1 MDDGKHFIGVYKDLS
16 KAFDTIDHSILLRKL
31 DHYGI
36 RGRMNAWLHSYLSRR
51 QQYVVYGD
59 TSSDKLDTSCGVPQ
73 GSIQGPLLFIIYL
86 NDLPLLSQ
94 ELSTIMFA
102 DDTTFF
108 LEHDNLE
115 SAVKIM
121 SDNLADFAEWLRVN
135 KLSLNTTKTKCMFF
149 TLNLLLYTL
158 K

>member
-1 MDDGKHFIGVYKDLS
+1 
-16 KAFDTIDHSILLRKL
+16 
-31 DHYGI
+31 
-36 RGRMNAWLHSYLSRR
+36 MNAWLHSYLSRR

-73 GSIQGPLLFIIYL
+73 VSILGLLLFIIYL

-121 SDNLADFAEWLRVN
+121 SDNLADFAEWLRIN
-135 KLSLNTTKTKCMFF
+135 KLYFNTTKTKCMF
-149 TLNLLLYTL
+149 LP
-158 K
+158 